1 MGYLQIMDRTIV
13 HLDLDSFFVSVERL
27 LNSKLIGLP
36 VIIGGTSDRGVVASC
51 SYEARAFGVHSA
63 MPIKM
68 AKYLCPQALFIKGD
82 YEQYEKHSSIVT
94 QIIRD
99 KSPVFEKASIDEHYV
114 DISGM
119 DRFFGC
125 LKWTKELRQ
134 SIIKESGLPIS
145 FGLSINKTVSKIA
158 TSESKPNGELEIKPD
173 FVKPF
178 LNPLSVSKIP
188 MVGEKTAKHL
198 RSMGIFSI
206 QNLGSFPIKMLEKVL
221 GENGKSIWLKANGI
235 DNNPV
240 EPYSE
245 RKSISKE
252 TTFQQ
257 DTTDVIKIHE
267 ILIGMIEE
275 LAFQLRKEKKLVSVV
290 TVKIRYSN
298 FDTHTEQ
305 IKIPYTSS
313 DHVLIQ
319 TASKLFDKLYS
330 RRMLIRLIGVRLTG
344 LVSGHY
350 QINLFE
356 DSGEM
361 VSLYQTMDK
370 IRLRFGDKAVG
381 RAVCF

>member
-1 MGYLQIMDRTIV
+1 M
-13 HLDLDSFFVSVERL
+13 
-27 LNSKLIGLP
+27 NSSLIGKP

-63 MPIKM
+63 MPMKM
-68 AKYLCPQALFIKGD
+68 AKYLCPHAIVIRGD

-94 QIIRD
+94 QIIRE
-99 KSPVFEKASIDEHYV
+99 KSPVFEKASIDEHYI

-119 DRFFGC
+119 DKFFGC
-125 LKWTKELRQ
+125 LKWTRELRK
-134 SIIKESGLPIS
+134 SIIHESGLPIS
-145 FGLSINKTVSKIA
+145 FGLSVNKTVSKIA

-178 LNPLSVSKIP
+178 LNPLPVNKIP
-188 MVGEKTAKHL
+188 MVGDKTAKHL
-198 RSMGIFSI
+198 KSLGIFTI
-206 QNLGSFPIKMLEKVL
+206 EVLGSFPVKMLEKVL
-221 GENGKSIWLKANGI
+221 GENGKTIWLKANGI
-235 DNNPV
+235 DNTAV

-257 DTTDVIKIHE
+257 DSTDVVKMKE

-275 LAFQLRKEKKLVSVV
+275 LAFQLRKEKKLTSCIA
-290 TVKIRYSN
+290 VKIRYSN

-305 IKIPYTSS
+305 LKIPYTSS

-319 TASKLFDKLYS
+319 TTTQLFDKLYS

-350 QINLFE
+350 QINLF
-356 DSGEM
+356 DDTSEM
-361 VSLYQTMDK
+361 VSLYQAMDR